1 MVERCTSVSL
11 TVAAAVRSELGG
23 ILVMYARGTGG
34 MMLVMDL
41 SPLQALALN
50 LPFILG
56 DLIQAALAAWLT
68 GMIWK
73 SRPDMLL
80 SRRGARMDFDATP

>member
-1 MVERCTSVSL
+1 
-11 TVAAAVRSELGG
+11 
-23 ILVMYARGTGG
+23 MYACGTGG

-50 LPFILG
+50 LPFIPG
-56 DLIQAALAAWLT
+56 DLIKAALAAWLT

-80 SRRGARMDFDATP
+80 ARREAGMDFDTTA